1 MLIGVLSDT
10 HGRFNPAIARHFAGV
25 ERIIHAGDI
34 GNEAVLERLKAIAP
48 VTAVT
53 GNVDWGSSL
62 DRQLPRSARLELE
75 GCRIYVTHIGGTP
88 TRLLEHL
95 PEPRPNVYI
104 FGHTHQA
111 LLEEHDGVLF
121 LNPGSAGAPR
131 FGLPASL
138 ALLRITQGRATAE
151 IVPL

>member
-10 HGRFNPAIARHFAGV
+10 HGRFHPAIAHHFAGV

-34 GNEAVLERLKAIAP
+34 GSEAVLERLRAIAP

-53 GNVDWGSSL
+53 GNVDWGGPL
-62 DRQLPRSARLELE
+62 DRRLPRSQRLELE
-75 GCRIYVTHIGGTP
+75 GCRLYVTHIGDDP
-88 TRLLEHL
+88 VRLCTRL
-95 PEPRPNVYI
+95 PDPRPDVYI
-104 FGHTHQA
+104 FGHTHRA

-121 LNPGSAGAPR
+121 LNPGAAGAPR